1 LLNGNSGN
9 CPCND
14 RMRMYNMNE
23 LGEGHEMQKRKR
35 LEGML

>member
-1 LLNGNSGN
+1 MHGDSGN
-9 CPCND
+9 CLGND